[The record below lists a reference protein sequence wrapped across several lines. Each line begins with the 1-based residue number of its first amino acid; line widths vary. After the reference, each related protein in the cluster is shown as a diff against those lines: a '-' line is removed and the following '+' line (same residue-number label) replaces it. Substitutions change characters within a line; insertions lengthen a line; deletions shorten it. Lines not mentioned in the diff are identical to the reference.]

1 MNPFALS
8 ALLTGLSSF
17 AMGAFVLLM
26 NPKRPLNQ
34 RWCVFTTSVA
44 VWGFGAMWIAL
55 ETNPVMALWAW
66 RLSFALGVVWIPVC
80 FYHFVTIFC
89 GVDDRVGV
97 PVHYGVGA
105 IFCVMFLQTS
115 WLFDDV
121 RFVFDSFYYARPGS
135 ALFPA
140 FFVWWTWL
148 VGYAHYH
155 VYKAY
160 RRASEPRRSQYR
172 YSLLSFAIGYGL
184 GSLDYLPIF
193 GIDQY
198 PYGNFGIPL
207 YPLIMTYAIV
217 KYGALDTAVAV
228 EKSLAFLLLMGVLA
242 IPTYLIAL
250 VGQKWAFGTVST
262 GYSVTI
268 FALMLLLMFIAYD
281 VKLLTR
287 ATITR
292 TLFRPR
298 YEVAAALSGLSES
311 VLTMWD
317 LHASTETIVSTL
329 ASRLSVK
336 TAALYLLDTEKVT
349 YALASSYGFA
359 AGYTGYPVK
368 VGSALTRHL
377 AHSKRALLRD
387 ELEHATHRSDTAQ
400 LLETLD
406 NLEVDLC
413 LPLMSKDG
421 LIGVCALGPRT
432 PYRVYSHEDITLLET
447 VARNAAI
454 AIHNGMLYEELK
466 RAQRTVQRTQRL
478 RSLEIIA
485 AGFAHEIR
493 NPLTSIKTFLQLTP
507 SRMDDVDFLTSFS
520 QIACDDVSRIERLIK
535 EILDYARFR
544 DPQFMEEDLKE
555 IISSCLHLIEVR
567 ADQQKV
573 KIKKEFVETLP
584 KVMVDRQQMKQT
596 LLNLFLN
603 ALDAMAEKGG
613 TLTVTARQVMT
624 PIQGGWA
631 QIEVTDT
638 GCGIDPKDLDHIFD
652 PFYTTK
658 HESEER
664 EGTGLGLTIVNQIMR
679 DHHGYIDVHSTV
691 AQGTTFVINLPLH
704 SSPEFQ
710 PSRMPGIT

>member
-8 ALLTGLSSF
+8 GLLTGLTSF
-17 AMGAFVLLM
+17 SMGVFVLLM

-34 RWCVFTTSVA
+34 RWCVFTASVA

-55 ETNPVMALWAW
+55 ETDPTTALWAW

-97 PVHYGVGA
+97 SIHYAVGA
-105 IFCVMFLQTS
+105 VFSAMFLQTS
-115 WLFDDV
+115 WLFGDV

-135 ALFPA
+135 TAFQA
-140 FFVWWTWL
+140 FFIWWTWL
-148 VGYAHYH
+148 VGYGHFQ
-155 VYKAY
+155 VFKAY
-160 RRASEPRRSQYR
+160 RRAAEPKRTQYR
-172 YSLLSFAIGYGL
+172 FSLLSFAVGYGL

-198 PYGNFGIPL
+198 PYGNFGIPV

-217 KYGALDTAVAV
+217 KYGTLDTTVAV
-228 EKSLAFLLLMGVLA
+228 EKTLAFLLLMGVLA

-250 VGQKWAFGTVST
+250 VGQKWAFGAVSW
-262 GYSVTI
+262 GYSITI
-268 FALMLLLMFIAYD
+268 LALMLLLMFVAYD

-298 YEVAAALSGLSES
+298 YEIAAALSGLSES

-317 LHASTETIVSTL
+317 LHASTEKIVSTL
-329 ASRLSVK
+329 AVRLSVR
-336 TAALYLLDTEKVT
+336 TAALYLLDAEKGS

-359 AGYTGYPVK
+359 PGCTGHLVK
-368 VGSALTRHL
+368 VGSVLAQHLTHHKCALV
-377 AHSKRALLRD
+377 RD
-387 ELEHATHRSDTAQ
+387 ELEQTTRRRDSAM

-406 NLEVDLC
+406 MLEADVC

-421 LIGVCALGPRT
+421 LIGFCALGPRA
-432 PYRVYSHEDITLLET
+432 PYRVYSHEDTSLLET

-466 RAQRTVQRTQRL
+466 RAQRAVQRTQRL

-507 SRMDDVDFLTSFS
+507 SRMGDADFLIGFS

-535 EILDYARFR
+535 EILDYARFK
-544 DPQFMEEDLKE
+544 DPQFMEEDFKE

-567 ADQQKV
+567 ADQKKV
-573 KIKKEFVETLP
+573 KIKKEFTETLP
-584 KVMVDRQQMKQT
+584 KVMVDRQQMKQM

-613 TLTVTARQVMT
+613 TLTVTTRRVVT
-624 PIQGGWA
+624 SIQGGWA
-631 QIEVTDT
+631 QVEVSDT

-658 HESEER
+658 HESGER

-691 AQGTTFVINLPLH
+691 GRGTTFVINLPLPTTAELDQ
-704 SSPEFQ
+704 SQ
-710 PSRMPGIT
+710 TRT